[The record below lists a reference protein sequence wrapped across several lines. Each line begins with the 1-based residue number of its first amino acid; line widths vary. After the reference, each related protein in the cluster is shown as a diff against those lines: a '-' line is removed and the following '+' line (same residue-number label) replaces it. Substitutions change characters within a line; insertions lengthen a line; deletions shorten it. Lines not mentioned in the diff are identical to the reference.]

1 MAPKTDPVVW
11 QKYIGGYSD
20 SMRYLATQLIL
31 FQNRIIISILLEQKD
46 FFFFLN
52 FKLIKLVSSLDEILF
67 ESNFLCLNLLQVLV
81 EIN

>member
-1 MAPKTDPVVW
+1 MAPKSDPVVW

-46 FFFFLN
+46 FFIFFKFQINKVDKRLRWDSLWEQ
-52 FKLIKLVSSLDEILF
+52 FSVS
-67 ESNFLCLNLLQVLV
+67 ESFTSFSGN
-81 EIN
+81 